1 MVMSNAPGVPTSTTL
16 ESLVAVLSH
25 LRDPIGILSVY
36 VGVDP
41 SAQTTPRP
49 AWEITLDDALAS
61 VRRTM
66 REEGPHERWAS
77 LDRRLQEL
85 EPELSRLVG
94 TAEHGR
100 GRGLF
105 AGIDSGEVH
114 GITVQTGFP
123 TRVSLG
129 AVAHLIPLLAV
140 DEGAPMGLIV
150 VGRHTVRVLEARVGE
165 VAEITSFDV
174 EPVVVDG
181 AERKGPARSNP
192 MRAQHMVAQRD
203 RYARHLEADHS
214 RRLGSAAD
222 AVSRLAVE
230 RGWQVAAV
238 SADPRGGDPVADG
251 LRTAG
256 IEVEYVD
263 RDLIELPAAQAF
275 AELAPG
281 LDAARRRRDL
291 ALVRRIR
298 DEALSGGPGA
308 LGVVG
313 ALAALADGRVDRLV
327 VDGGRDI
334 PGSVGADGELR
345 PYDATTS
352 TFEPLFGDHMAI
364 RAIESGSSVSV
375 VDGGAAEAL
384 ADADGVAALLRW

>member
-1 MVMSNAPGVPTSTTL
+1 MRHALCVPAATTF

-25 LRDPIGILSVY
+25 LRDPIGVLSVY

-41 SAQTTPRP
+41 TAETTPRP
-49 AWEITLDDALAS
+49 AWEITLDDALDS
-61 VRRTM
+61 MRRTM
-66 REEGPHERWAS
+66 REEGPHERWVS

-94 TAEHGR
+94 AAEHGR

-114 GITVQTGFP
+114 GITVQPAFP
-123 TRVSLG
+123 TRVRLG
-129 AVAHLIPLLAV
+129 EVAHLIPLLAV
-140 DEGAPMGLIV
+140 HEGAPMGLV
-150 VGRHTVRVLEARVGE
+150 VIGRHSVRMLEARLGE
-165 VAEITSFDV
+165 VTEITSVDV

-214 RRLGSAAD
+214 RRLASATD
-222 AVSRLAVE
+222 TLTRVAVE
-230 RGWQVAAV
+230 RGWPVAVV
-238 SADPRGGDPVADG
+238 SADPRGGRPVVDG
-251 LRTAG
+251 LRAAG
-256 IEVEYVD
+256 IEVEHVD
-263 RDLIELPAAQAF
+263 RDLIELPATQAF
-275 AELAPG
+275 AELAPR

-298 DEALSGGPGA
+298 DEALSRGPGA

-313 ALAALADGRVDRLV
+313 VLAALAEGRVDRLV
-327 VDGGRDI
+327 VDGRREI
-334 PGSVGADGELR
+334 PGSVAADGELR
-345 PYDATTS
+345 PYDAATS
-352 TFEPLFGDHMAI
+352 TSEPLFGDHMAI
-364 RAIESGSSVSV
+364 RAIESGASVSV
-375 VDGGAAEAL
+375 VDGDAAEAL
-384 ADADGVAALLRW
+384 ADADGIAALLRW